1 MQIVYFG
8 FLEDPFIIPF
18 LFNCQRDNERLIS
31 TSVPTGNQQNATF
44 VLDIRAWANTSE
56 LYADENGAW
65 KMTGCRP
72 KHYTIVKDEDG
83 RVAELERVQDQSKLW
98 LCCPEKNI
106 HVLFV

>member
-44 VLDIRAWANTSE
+44 VLDIRA
-56 LYADENGAW
+56 
-65 KMTGCRP
+65 
-72 KHYTIVKDEDG
+72 
-83 RVAELERVQDQSKLW
+83 
-98 LCCPEKNI
+98 
-106 HVLFV
+106 